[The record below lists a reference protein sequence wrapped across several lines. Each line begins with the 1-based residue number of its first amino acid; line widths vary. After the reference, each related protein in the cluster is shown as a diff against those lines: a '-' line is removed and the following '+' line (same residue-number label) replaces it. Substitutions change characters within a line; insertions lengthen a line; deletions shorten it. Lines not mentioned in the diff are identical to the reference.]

1 MLYALSMKPTTPTAI
16 RLSVTSDVRKAL
28 DMAKKRYP
36 TLSDPEILK
45 LGLSKIVTEY
55 SGTSTTTDD
64 RGEIRLAASAA
75 LGKDYLK
82 DDGEDIYSADVGKKV
97 HFS

>member
-1 MLYALSMKPTTPTAI
+1 MKNTTRAAI
-16 RLSVTSDVRKAL
+16 RLSITSDVRKAL

-36 TLSDPEILK
+36 ALSDPEILK

-55 SGTSTTTDD
+55 DEAATLAED
-64 RGEIRLAASAA
+64 RKEIRLGASAA
-75 LGKDYLK
+75 MGEGYLK
-82 DDGEDIYSADVGKKV
+82 DSEEDIYNTNVGKNV

>member
-1 MLYALSMKPTTPTAI
+1 MKHVTPAAI
-16 RLSVTSDVRKAL
+16 RLSITSDVRKSL

-36 TLSDPEILK
+36 ALSDPEILK

-55 SGTSTTTDD
+55 DETSTSAEEHK
-64 RGEIRLAASAA
+64 EIRLGSSAA
-75 LGKDYLK
+75 LGKDYLESSE
-82 DDGEDIYSADVGKKV
+82 EDVYSADMGKKV

>member
-1 MLYALSMKPTTPTAI
+1 MNNVTPSTI
-16 RLSVTSDVRKAL
+16 RLSITSEVRKAL
-28 DMAKKRYP
+28 SVAKSRYP

-55 SGTSTTTDD
+55 DEGATSEKERD
-64 RGEIRLAASAA
+64 EIRRGATSSI
-75 LGKDYLK
+75 GRDYLE
-82 DDGEDIYSADVGKKV
+82 DDEEDEYSAEMGKRV